1 MSYTVNGKDFE
12 LQHHGVKGMKWGV
25 RRYQNKDGSLT
36 AKGKKR
42 YGLDESG
49 NLVKKSSTTK
59 TLERLARSGDKNEK
73 LQRSLYERTGDDYH
87 KRSAEAWRRESDDN
101 DRRAHES
108 FEVDKRIQRD
118 KESFKADVK
127 DFKKRGFEVDYELDV
142 STGRLKVTEYY
153 NSRQQKLDRAYA
165 ERVMEQVKKENARA
179 AAATAI
185 GIFGASVVAGI
196 LAEL

>member
-36 AKGKKR
+36 PAGRKR

-59 TLERLARSGDKNEK
+59 MLERLARSGDKNEK
-73 LQRSLYERTGDDYH
+73 LQKSLYDSTGDDYH
-87 KRSAEAWRRESDDN
+87 KRSAEAWRRQSDEN
-101 DRRAHES
+101 DRKARES

-118 KESFKADVK
+118 KKSFKADVK
-127 DFKKRGFEVDYELDV
+127 DFKKRGFEIDYEIDQNLGQLKI
-142 STGRLKVTEYY
+142 TGYY
-153 NSRQQKLDRAYA
+153 NSRKQKIDQAYA
-165 ERVMEQVKKENARA
+165 ERIMEQVQKQNARA
-179 AAATAI
+179 AAATATA
-185 GIFGASVVAGI
+185 IFGASIVSGI
-196 LAEL
+196 LA